1 MKFKAEP
8 WDRFLVLSM
17 MFGETRK
24 EREPK
29 FGEVKKPKPAR
40 RKELLL
46 ARILR
51 SERRG
56 RARHLLLDERAWDFV
71 IENLGQ
77 PLPETKKASKVL
89 ERVLAKLGAFL
100 ESHES
105 ALVDF
110 VGEAG
115 SQPRATPTGARVTA
129 DDPKEELTEQE
140 LRAVCLSLGG
150 GQTGKRIRLAD
161 LRAQLSASRESLD
174 ELLQSLQK
182 AGRLVLFKMDNPAE
196 ITPDDEKAALHI
208 AGYPRHLVYLE
219 A

>member
-8 WDRFLVLSM
+8 WQRFLVLSM
-17 MFGETRK
+17 MFGETDR

-29 FGEVKKPKPAR
+29 FGEVKNPRAAR
-40 RKELLL
+40 RKELLT

-51 SERRG
+51 SEKRG
-56 RARHLLLDERAWDFV
+56 RAQHLLLDDGAWDFV

-77 PLPETKKASKVL
+77 PLPPTSKAGKVL
-89 ERVLAKLGAFL
+89 ERVLGKLGPFL
-100 ESHES
+100 ENQGS
-105 ALVDF
+105 AFSDF
-110 VGEAG
+110 VHQSGPAAAR
-115 SQPRATPTGARVTA
+115 QPGPAPAS
-129 DDPKEELTEQE
+129 ELTEQE

-161 LRAQLSASRESLD
+161 LRAKLTASRESLD
-174 ELLQSLQK
+174 ELLQSMQQ
-182 AGRLVLFKMDNPAE
+182 AGRLVLFKLDNPAE